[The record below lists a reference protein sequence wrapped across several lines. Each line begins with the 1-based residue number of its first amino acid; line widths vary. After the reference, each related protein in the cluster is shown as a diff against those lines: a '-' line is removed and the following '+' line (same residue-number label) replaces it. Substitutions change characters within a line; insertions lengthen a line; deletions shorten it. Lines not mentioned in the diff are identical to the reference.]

1 MTTLGGTLSLLCV
14 VYMDYLGA
22 DDWEGSLN
30 VAYSAIVRILSI
42 RSKDTSLS
50 DYARASDGGVSLEGY
65 NIY

>member
-1 MTTLGGTLSLLCV
+1 
-14 VYMDYLGA
+14 MDYLGA